1 MAIPITTNEEAN
13 KSLLASVQMSI
24 GKLVTDVDFEDACK
38 KFVQKG
44 GYDFNKSLKEN
55 VKSCIQ
61 YIAIKK
67 AKNR

>member
-1 MAIPITTNEEAN
+1 MAISITTNEEAN
-13 KSLLASVQMSI
+13 KSLLASIQISI